1 VVSASGHRR
10 ISAGASRV
18 RVLGR
23 ADLDDALALL
33 RRDPVVNVFAHYRTV
48 VTQLEPRWLGG
59 EMWGWY
65 VDGRLDAMCHVAAN
79 VVPVNADD
87 VACSAFAARLRKER
101 PDFVTIVGPR
111 TQVEGLWNGLEGHVP
126 GPRELR
132 WDQPHMVIDHDPAVE
147 PDPLVTC
154 TSEDRFEAL
163 YPACVAMYTEEVGV
177 SPESHGGRSLYQARV
192 RQLLGRGWSFSRI
205 EDGEVVFKA
214 EVACVTEYAAQ
225 VQGVYV
231 APHRRGEG
239 LGTRGMAAV
248 AAHVRRN
255 IAPAVSLYVNG
266 HNAPARAAYIAAGFR
281 QTETFSTLMF

>member
-1 VVSASGHRR
+1 MVSVSGHRR
-10 ISAGASRV
+10 IGAGTARV

-23 ADLDDALALL
+23 ADLDEALALL
-33 RRDPVVNVFAHYRTV
+33 RQDPIVNVFTHYRTV

-65 VDGRLDAMCHVAAN
+65 DEGRLQAMCHVAAN
-79 VVPVNADD
+79 VVPVSAGPE
-87 VACSAFAARLRKER
+87 ACAAFSARLRKER

-111 TQVEGLWNGLEGHVP
+111 QQVEGLWEGLEGHVP
-126 GPRELR
+126 DPRDFR
-132 WDQPHMVIDHDPAVE
+132 WDQPHLVIDHEPAVE
-147 PDPLVTC
+147 PDPLVRC
-154 TSEDRFEAL
+154 THEAQFEVL
-163 YPACVAMYTEEVGV
+163 YPACVAMYTEEVGT

-192 RQLLGRGWSFSRI
+192 RQLLSRGWSFSRI

-214 EVACVTEYAAQ
+214 EVACVTEHAAQ
-225 VQGVYV
+225 IQGVYV

-248 AAHVRRN
+248 AAQVRKN
-255 IAPAVSLYVNG
+255 IAPAVSLYVNA
-266 HNAPARAAYIAAGFR
+266 HNAPARAAYEHAGLR